1 LIGFMLQARELWLEH
16 NGHRPASPC
25 SVGLKSARV
34 IRRKTR
40 GHHSR
45 RTSRVRKAPSPRK
58 NGSSNVF
65 LQNRR
70 PEFVETKK
78 LKDPLAVEVEYAQI
92 VGFMKIVFDHLKMP
106 AVTRLGE
113 RERDLE
119 GNKLANSPG
128 FKRVEEIRVVQGFVR
143 REDQQGPARG
153 E

>member
-1 LIGFMLQARELWLEH
+1 MFGWLEVRSGSFAEKCAVIIPV
-16 NGHRPASPC
+16 GHHE
-25 SVGLKSARV
+25 SAR
-34 IRRKTR
+34 RR
-40 GHHSR
+40 R
-45 RTSRVRKAPSPRK
+45 RRK
-58 NGSSNVF
+58 NGPSNVF

-70 PEFVETKK
+70 PQFVETKK

-106 AVTRLGE
+106 AVARLGE

-119 GNKLANSPG
+119 GDKLANSPG